1 MACKILVALDE
12 SKSSLKAIRYVA
24 ETMKCEME
32 ITLLSVLPD
41 ATAACGLDSPSLVP
55 LFKENRE
62 AFCSIED
69 AKREH
74 VQTFINQ
81 ARDALV
87 MSGFSPKNVK
97 VKIRKKKKGI
107 AQDIMKEAKE
117 GGYDTIVL
125 GRRGLSGIKEFFMGS
140 VSSKVVHSAE
150 DMAVIVVD

>member
-69 AKREH
+69 TKREH

-81 ARDALV
+81 AKEALV
-87 MSGFSPKNVK
+87 MAGFPPKNVK
-97 VKIRKKKKGI
+97 VKIHKKKKGI
-107 AQDIMKEAKE
+107 AQDIMKEARE

-140 VSSKVVHSAE
+140 VSNKVVHSAE

>member
-12 SKSSLKAIRYVA
+12 SKNSFKAIRYVA
-24 ETMKCEME
+24 ETMKCETE

-69 AKREH
+69 AKRDH
-74 VQTFINQ
+74 VQTFMDQ
-81 ARDALV
+81 AKEALV
-87 MSGFSPKNVK
+87 TAGFSPKNVK
-97 VKIRKKKKGI
+97 AKIRKKKKGI
-107 AQDIMKEAKE
+107 AQDIMKEARE
-117 GGYDTIVL
+117 GAYDTIVI

-140 VSSKVVHSAE
+140 VSNKVVHSAS

>member
-1 MACKILVALDE
+1 MACKILLALDE
-12 SKSSLKAIRYVA
+12 SKSSLKAIRYVV

-32 ITLLSVLPD
+32 ITLLSILPD

-55 LFKENRE
+55 LFRENRE

-74 VQTFINQ
+74 VQTFMNQ

-87 MSGFSPKNVK
+87 AAGFSPKSVK

-107 AQDIMKEAKE
+107 AQDIMKEARD
-117 GGYDTIVL
+117 GGYDTIVV

-140 VSSKVVHSAE
+140 VSNKVVHSASE
-150 DMAVIVVD
+150 MAVIVVD

>member
-1 MACKILVALDE
+1 MACKILVAVDE

-32 ITLLSVLPD
+32 ITLLSILPD

-74 VQTFINQ
+74 VHTFINQ
-81 ARDALV
+81 ARQALV
-87 MSGFSPKNVK
+87 MAGFSPKNVK
-97 VKIRKKKKGI
+97 LKMRKKKKGI
-107 AQDIMKEAKE
+107 AQDIMKEARD
-117 GGYDTIVL
+117 GGYDTIVI
-125 GRRGLSGIKEFFMGS
+125 GRRGLSGIKEFLMGS
-140 VSSKVVHSAE
+140 VSNKVVHSAE
-150 DMAVIVVD
+150 EMAVIVVD

>member
-32 ITLLSVLPD
+32 ITLLSILPD

-74 VQTFINQ
+74 VQTFMDQ

-87 MSGFSPKNVK
+87 MAGFSQKNVK

-107 AQDIMKEAKE
+107 AQDIMREAGD
-117 GGYDTIVL
+117 GGYDTIVV
-125 GRRGLSGIKEFFMGS
+125 GRRGLSSIKEFLMGS
-140 VSSKVVHSAE
+140 VSNKVVHSAA